1 MTKNGEWVNI
11 ERTISLSDGV
21 FMRNIYAE
29 VKERYGMKKVI
40 SLLVMFGLLFSPI
53 QSGFAQIV
61 DAVRKKRN

>member
-1 MTKNGEWVNI
+1 
-11 ERTISLSDGV
+11 
-21 FMRNIYAE
+21 MRNIYAE